1 MAMHVTVD
9 TLLDRVKDIA
19 PIRCRT
25 SFTTPGDAQPC
36 RRSRICTNSSTPKV
50 TNPLAIVQHDC
61 CDGVAVP
68 QARRFDVEIRYGVA
82 EFRKQAPVLIRLQ

>member
-36 RRSRICTNSSTPKV
+36 RRSRICTNSSTPSSAKPTSIRCGGKIV
-50 TNPLAIVQHDC
+50 RCNALA
-61 CDGVAVP
+61 
-68 QARRFDVEIRYGVA
+68 ARATTLAAGARTSIDLA
-82 EFRKQAPVLIRLQ
+82 ANA